1 MPVTETVTDPG
12 PKANEMVGGVG
23 GAWFGG
29 RGAGAAVVT
38 AAGAVGARVGE
49 AAAPGRGG
57 GELGASEGRLASTW
71 LHPHIARRTANPTV
85 AGNLTTAFLP
95 CVLRRK
101 VTRAARSRPPSTLP
115 LTTADVRATLQC
127 EPSDGPHKSCRSR
140 LNPGYDVPAHR
151 THRSD
156 GKDLLLARSH

>member
-85 AGNLTTAFLP
+85 AGNLSTAFLLCITEAGNESGAVAHAVHTP
-95 CVLRRK
+95 ANHSRRA
-101 VTRAARSRPPSTLP
+101 RALQMR
-115 LTTADVRATLQC
+115 TT
-127 EPSDGPHKSCRSR
+127 
-140 LNPGYDVPAHR
+140 
-151 THRSD
+151 
-156 GKDLLLARSH
+156 